1 MTFFT
6 HFSELSSINPV
17 MPFDGQNLTLIL
29 IGLISALIP
38 LIIAIPLKE
47 KGRHNVLIGVV
58 VLIVGLEIARQ
69 IWALSLGRYD
79 FAEMLPLHLCGMQ
92 IMLMP
97 IMLKTN
103 KSHWR
108 TFVYLTALIGA
119 LAALLFNETIL
130 EKYPLWH
137 FQSLQSFIIHG
148 LIMVVPL
155 YDIIW
160 LKFRPSFKD
169 LPFAI
174 IFMVY
179 LLIQSIIINAI
190 TQGNYLFASYAPKNT
205 PLELIEG
212 LVGSTLYIPVMFAI
226 VILIWVLQLLP
237 FYKRRTHA

>member
-1 MTFFT
+1 M
-6 HFSELSSINPV
+6 
-17 MPFDGQNLTLIL
+17 
-29 IGLISALIP
+29 
-38 LIIAIPLKE
+38 
-47 KGRHNVLIGVV
+47 
-58 VLIVGLEIARQ
+58 
-69 IWALSLGRYD
+69 
-79 FAEMLPLHLCGMQ
+79 
-92 IMLMP
+92 
-97 IMLKTN
+97 
-103 KSHWR
+103 
-108 TFVYLTALIGA
+108 YLTALIGA

-174 IFMVY
+174 IFMAY